1 MKTLEEQIKEV
12 LKRLDNLENNLT
24 ERSEFEPCCYE
35 CDCGCS
41 EPELEINDDTG
52 PDFDGAGF
60 SIADREPDPQP
71 VKERVFTEEE
81 LVRIVATLME
91 RTLEACKAAVSD
103 ATFDADRIVT
113 LELGYGNQIDI
124 EIDED
129 LIRDS
134 VIEEINNTIELDTD
148 SIRDEIE
155 LILSHLS
162 NDEQS

>member
-1 MKTLEEQIKEV
+1 MKTLEEQLAEV
-12 LKRLDNLENNLT
+12 LERLNKLENNLT
-24 ERSEFEPCCYE
+24 EHSEFEPCCYE

-41 EPELEINDDTG
+41 ESETEINEDAG
-52 PDFDGAGF
+52 PEFDGAGF
-60 SIADREPDPQP
+60 SIDDREPDP
-71 VKERVFTEEE
+71 VKEQVFTEEV
-81 LVRIVATLME
+81 LVKIVSVLME

-124 EIDED
+124 EIDEE

-134 VIEEINNTIELDTD
+134 VLEEINNTIELDTD